1 MIRKSVILALG
12 SSGSS
17 GESIGVL
24 FFLFDVEGVTV
35 GVSEGS
41 VRSRSTC
48 GVNLLLDVLVGSPLS
63 VGVIKSMGF
72 SWVLGME
79 LGVSLP
85 LVLITYN
92 SEDSAR

>member
-1 MIRKSVILALG
+1 MVRKSVILALG

-41 VRSRSTC
+41 VRSRSAC
-48 GVNLLLDVLVGSPLS
+48 GVNLLLDVLVGSSLS

>member
-1 MIRKSVILALG
+1 MVLKSVILALG
-12 SSGSS
+12 SSESS

-48 GVNLLLDVLVGSPLS
+48 GVNLLLDVLFRSPLS

-72 SWVLGME
+72 SWVFGME

-85 LVLITYN
+85 LVLITYS